1 MSLDRTLVTD
11 DALTIESSVSETET
25 ERRNYKKLNMIK
37 MERRAKNREKLMAM
51 KRFSGFLK
59 RPEILGTWQKKYRQG
74 FYITSLSETVY
85 SVEEEEKQKS
95 EEKPD
100 EDPAVTSTD
109 DNEDKTCRDALTRTQ
124 EADSAD
130 TEKVAERED
139 DIETTEY
146 DISTDDDSLRMIYS
160 STDQVTPQN
169 VNQEIKKI
177 RFFVAGLITDWFILL
192 HSSLLLSQLC
202 HNHIAQ
208 HEIRMINKHN
218 KALDFLVKSTAYHR

>member
-1 MSLDRTLVTD
+1 M
-11 DALTIESSVSETET
+11 
-25 ERRNYKKLNMIK
+25 
-37 MERRAKNREKLMAM
+37 
-51 KRFSGFLK
+51 
-59 RPEILGTWQKKYRQG
+59 
-74 FYITSLSETVY
+74 Y

-124 EADSAD
+124 KADSAD

-218 KALDFLVKSTAYHR
+218 KALDFLVKSTVRTVQSHSLFPVQSNCCSEICSRRSSTGSYPALHCVGQCHARAQAPGDLTYTFYCNAVQNFSSI